1 MLNHYLPSL
10 RNGDVNPFQR
20 TYVAEIRKLDE
31 VERKLAYLTAQIEA
45 SDLSSAIRP
54 FSETQ
59 HLLMHH
65 QQSSRQIDEL
75 EGRLAEHEERVKEMT
90 DSYETLLKRMA
101 EMQEARHVLRET
113 ATFFKQSQEG
123 GGRGRLGGGREASLD
138 EDQAPLLES
147 AAAEGPNQTVGD
159 NAPQGLELDF
169 VAGTMDRARMPTFER
184 VLWRVLRG
192 NLYMNWGELLLTSS
206 RSF

>member
-1 MLNHYLPSL
+1 MLRSYS
-10 RNGDVNPFQR
+10 NGDVNPFQR

-31 VERKLAYLTAQIEA
+31 VERKLTYLTSQIEA
-45 SDLSSAIRP
+45 ADLSGAVRP

-75 EGRLAEHEERVKEMT
+75 EGRLSEHEERVREMT
-90 DSYETLLKRMA
+90 ESYETLLKRMA

-113 ATFFKQSQEG
+113 ATFFKQSQD
-123 GGRGRLGGGREASLD
+123 GRARMGANAGRDASID
-138 EDQAPLLES
+138 EDQAPLLDS
-147 AAAEGPNQTVGD
+147 AEGPGQTVGD
-159 NAPQGLELDF
+159 AAPQGLELDF

-192 NLYMNWGELLLTSS
+192 NLYMNWGWFARMSLVRKQTDNAK
-206 RSF
+206 